1 MVPIMCSYDSQYFL
15 MARKVGAVWEGGV
28 SRLLKSA
35 DGQYE
40 FGEISQIEELGDINK
55 MFLQVDADGQ
65 LLSV

>member
-1 MVPIMCSYDSQYFL
+1 

-28 SRLLKSA
+28 SRIQKSE

>member
-1 MVPIMCSYDSQYFL
+1 

-28 SRLLKSA
+28 SRIQKCE